1 MKRAFRGDSA
11 EYDDALRRVYEPVV
25 TELDRLP
32 GESKMV
38 FLAWPGDPSL
48 ENGRERLQL
57 EIEGRSL
64 RIFPEAID
72 EYDSDVDVRLRDA
85 LAQSTTSV
93 PFFGHEPD
101 KFDLRQWDAA
111 VRLGK
116 PGILASLSPA
126 EVRRGPS
133 GSPAPIYLEQGNPT
147 SVIAK
152 AIEQLAGI
160 GKREE
165 RQALES
171 LGRTP
176 VLLVLEPDSDR
187 SLGLRIG
194 KRITG
199 CGPFEVIVPPSESG
213 ARYGAL
219 ARAKV
224 ALVCCAKAGHDW
236 LKREF
241 DALGAAKMA
250 AQRFDLRRALLLLA
264 SDDIADL
271 DLLEDDAVLRSE
283 HALDSFLMGLQG
295 AAA

>member
-25 TELDRLP
+25 TELDRLH

-38 FLAWPGDPSL
+38 FLTWPGDPSL
-48 ENGRERLQL
+48 ENGCEQLQL
-57 EIEGRSL
+57 EIEGRGL
-64 RIFPEAID
+64 RIFPEAIA

-116 PGILASLSPA
+116 PCILALLSPA

-133 GSPAPIYLEQGNPT
+133 GSPAPIYLEQANPT

-152 AIEQLAGI
+152 AIEQIADI
-160 GKREE
+160 GKGEE

-176 VLLVLEPDSDR
+176 ILLVHEPDSDR
-187 SLGLRIG
+187 SLGYG
-194 KRITG
+194 
-199 CGPFEVIVPPSESG
+199 SEN
-213 ARYGAL
+213 AL
-219 ARAKV
+219 PA
-224 ALVCCAKAGHDW
+224 AGH
-236 LKREF
+236 LK
-241 DALGAAKMA
+241 
-250 AQRFDLRRALLLLA
+250 
-264 SDDIADL
+264 
-271 DLLEDDAVLRSE
+271 
-283 HALDSFLMGLQG
+283 
-295 AAA
+295 